1 MLNNFLYLG
10 STNVFGLH
18 YNIMFVWWVISCTP
32 PINLHRERIIKIWWT
47 RSNMA
52 LQGPPAKQ
60 EARLSQLVGGFT
72 VLSLSK
78 CLYLREI
85 GCGLKFQATSKPHH
99 ALRPREELKRRPG
112 SQGPILDG
120 CLLPSFATRDAGM
133 HFLWQP
139 AMVKSWVIFRSK
151 RHGHH
156 GHPDF

>member
-1 MLNNFLYLG
+1 
-10 STNVFGLH
+10 
-18 YNIMFVWWVISCTP
+18 
-32 PINLHRERIIKIWWT
+32 
-47 RSNMA
+47 MA

-112 SQGPILDG
+112 SQGSHFGRVPLAILCHAG
-120 CLLPSFATRDAGM
+120 CRDA
-133 HFLWQP
+133 FLVAACHGEKLGDFPIKEAWSP
-139 AMVKSWVIFRSK
+139 WSSRFLERHLPMIFGFPFWDGRPS
-151 RHGHH
+151 RM
-156 GHPDF
+156 

>member
-1 MLNNFLYLG
+1 
-10 STNVFGLH
+10 
-18 YNIMFVWWVISCTP
+18 
-32 PINLHRERIIKIWWT
+32 
-47 RSNMA
+47 
-52 LQGPPAKQ
+52 
-60 EARLSQLVGGFT
+60 
-72 VLSLSK
+72 
-78 CLYLREI
+78 
-85 GCGLKFQATSKPHH
+85 LKFQATSKPHH